1 MAPEQLELTKTVGF
15 EFGVGQQMRLKDYE
29 GKWGTSNVK
38 QIHNASLYIW
48 IQHQKAK
55 QQGAKLKKE

>member
-1 MAPEQLELTKTVGF
+1 
-15 EFGVGQQMRLKDYE
+15 MRLKDYE

-38 QIHNASLYIW
+38 QSHNASLYIW